1 MAGAAAGREDALEGS
16 GWQGAAAGREDALEG
31 SGWQGAAAGRPYTG
45 LEKWSGEGGRAIRA
59 SAASAT
65 PRLD

>member
-1 MAGAAAGREDALEGS
+1 MA
-16 GWQGAAAGREDALEG
+16 GAAAGREDALEG